1 MATLW
6 HRKMGS
12 ILNVVYDQIM
22 VTKEFYHNF
31 FNYTVPMTNVKDV
44 HIIDVADQTDEKFF
58 YILNLNNI
66 ILEIQF
72 QSFGGLPLSNRV
84 FHLLKNNK
92 NFNVIFLTADEA
104 DIETVVETLDL
115 FIKNYNLNP
124 KQFFIINL
132 NEKLPDLKIESK
144 SLINVHTTGK
154 LKYIFSKEMSNF
166 EPEFTVDKNHL
177 FSCYNR
183 NLKSHRFIILCYL
196 KKHNLL
202 DKTDW
207 SWLRGDFMGK
217 TMIDGGKLPTWFLGN
232 VLSNEESKKI
242 TDEVEFFK
250 NCKTKRSV
258 YETDLMIDVP
268 PFQFNWNVAYQN
280 NTYKNSYINIVTES
294 DYEQKN
300 LVLISEKTL
309 IPLYF
314 NQIPII
320 LANPHHIKKLK
331 QYGDFDFFDD
341 VVDHRYDEELD
352 PEKRMI
358 MVVGELKKLAENE
371 NKIIDFYK
379 KNQTR
384 FIENR
389 NRIKKFI
396 KNEID
401 IKYFNSLI

>member
-1 MATLW
+1 MAALRD
-6 HRKMGS
+6 RKMGGV
-12 ILNVVYDQIM
+12 LNLVYDQIM
-22 VTKEFYHNF
+22 VKREFYNDF
-31 FNYTVPMTNVKDV
+31 FTYTVPMENVSKT
-44 HIIDVADQTDEKFF
+44 HIIDVLEKTDEKFF

-66 ILEIQF
+66 LLEIQF

-84 FHLLKNNK
+84 IHLLKNNK

-104 DIETVVETLDL
+104 DIETVVDTLDL

-124 KQFFIINL
+124 NQFYIINL
-132 NEKLPDLKIESK
+132 NDKLIDLKKRSN
-144 SLINVHTTGK
+144 SMINVHTTNK

-166 EPEFTVDKNHL
+166 DPAFIPNKNHF

-196 KKHNLL
+196 KKYNLL

-207 SWLRGDFMGK
+207 SWLRGDFMEK
-217 TMIDGGKLPTWFLGN
+217 TMTENGKLPTWFLGN
-232 VLSNEESKKI
+232 ILSEDGINNIKNE
-242 TDEVEFFK
+242 TEFFV
-250 NCKTKRSV
+250 NCKTKKSV
-258 YETDLMIDVP
+258 YETDLTIDIP
-268 PFQFNWNVAYQN
+268 PFQFEWNVAYKN

-320 LANPHHIKKLK
+320 VSNPHHIKKLK
-331 QYGDFDFFDD
+331 QYDNFDFFDD
-341 VVDHRYDEELD
+341 VIDHSYDEEVD
-352 PEKRMI
+352 PEKRMLMI
-358 MVVGELKKLAENE
+358 VNELKRLND
-371 NKIIDFYK
+371 NQDKIIEFYK
-379 KNQTR
+379 KNQDR

-389 NRIKKFI
+389 NKIRRFTNNK
-396 KNEID
+396 ID
-401 IKYFNSLI
+401 IKFFNSIV